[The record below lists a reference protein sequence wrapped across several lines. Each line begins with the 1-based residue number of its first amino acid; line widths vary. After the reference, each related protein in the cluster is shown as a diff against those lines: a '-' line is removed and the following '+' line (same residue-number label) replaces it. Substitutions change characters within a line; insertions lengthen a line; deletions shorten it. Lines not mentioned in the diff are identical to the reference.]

1 VSAETANDQR
11 EVKGVHVIIATST
24 FHIGATCFGV
34 VIGWIVYRTLRRTDA
49 IAISDIATVIGAVG
63 GGAVL
68 GIFKSET
75 SFGWYAIGLA
85 GGFFAYLLLSLAL
98 GGAKAT
104 GKWMGGADVTERIT
118 VTRNVDNVDQI

>member
-1 VSAETANDQR
+1 M
-11 EVKGVHVIIATST
+11 IIATST

-49 IAISDIATVIGAVG
+49 VALSDIATVIGAVG

-75 SFGWYAIGLA
+75 SFGWYAIGLV

-98 GGAKAT
+98 SGRKAT
-104 GKWMGGADVTERIT
+104 AKWMGGADVTERII
-118 VTRNVDNVDQI
+118 VTKEVNSVDQI